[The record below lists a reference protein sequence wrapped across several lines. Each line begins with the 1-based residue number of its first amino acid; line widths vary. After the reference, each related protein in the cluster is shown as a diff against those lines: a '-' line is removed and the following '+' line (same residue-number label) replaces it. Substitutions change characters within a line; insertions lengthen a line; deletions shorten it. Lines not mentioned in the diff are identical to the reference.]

1 MKLVRSYLE
10 WARGERQFSP
20 WALLVPLAC
29 VSQSFARSRN
39 FAFDHGLVASY
50 EPPIPVISVGNIT
63 LGGTNKT
70 PFVEMLSRHF
80 YNMGVRV
87 GIVSRGYGGRTSEP
101 VVIKG
106 TSSEREIV
114 GDEPLLLA
122 SRLPHV
128 PVAVS
133 RDRLKD
139 VEALQKHNVELIVAD
154 DAFQHRRLGRDVD
167 IVLVDACCP
176 FGNGRLVPAGIL
188 REPPKAIQRAH
199 IVVITKADQVSEDE
213 LRSLRQKLLQY
224 IPADRLFTSR
234 LELRCWSLWDGSW
247 QDMEDFTVKSLP
259 VVAFSAIGSPES
271 FRRTLDQAGLRVL
284 REQRFKDHH
293 RFDLR
298 DMERLAALKEELGA
312 RYLVCTE
319 KDVYNLPKE
328 PLISPLLV
336 PIISTVIDEE
346 DRFWSIV
353 AEKLRPRLVVASNG
367 YGEDA
372 MGALL
377 AQKVKKRFPCAY
389 VTSFPIV
396 GKGEQYENAGIS
408 VDSVPSESPSGG
420 VIKYHISDLLKDL
433 KSGLVRHIFSQLK
446 AWKKLRGEVRTPLC
460 VGDVYLLLHTLWGQ
474 GQLPVLVAT
483 AKTVYLSGHW
493 RLERF
498 LLKHRCRRVWTR
510 DSETA
515 KELVRSHADAV
526 FAGNPIMDLTCD
538 NNSGYFQWP
547 KEKGARVLLLPGSR
561 QRAYDDMKMLL
572 DAVEFLNKKTSCVFV
587 AVIAPSLDIEQL
599 VAAAPGWRL
608 ADDGRGIVKNGLRVL
623 FYLGP
628 LVSVATDAHILIGL
642 GGTANQVCA
651 GLGVPVVSI
660 REKGKLVQKKLLG
673 DSEILVSPDPQVLAD
688 TAFVI
693 LSDSELRQSMGE
705 EGKKRLGGP
714 GALDNVVEYVAR
726 EYGWDLRCRVYQKIS
741 RIINQ
746 GDDIHGSYSTN
757 S

>member
-1 MKLVRSYLE
+1 M
-10 WARGERQFSP
+10 
-20 WALLVPLAC
+20 
-29 VSQSFARSRN
+29 
-39 FAFDHGLVASY
+39 
-50 EPPIPVISVGNIT
+50 
-63 LGGTNKT
+63 
-70 PFVEMLSRHF
+70 
-80 YNMGVRV
+80 
-87 GIVSRGYGGRTSEP
+87 
-101 VVIKG
+101 
-106 TSSEREIV
+106 
-114 GDEPLLLA
+114 
-122 SRLPHV
+122 
-128 PVAVS
+128 
-133 RDRLKD
+133 
-139 VEALQKHNVELIVAD
+139 EALQKHNVELIVAD

-284 REQRFKDHH
+284 REQCFKDHH

-377 AQKVKKRFPCAY
+377 AQIVTKRFPCAY
-389 VTSFPIV
+389 FTSFPIV

-433 KSGLVRHIFSQLK
+433 KSGLVRHNIFPAQSLENC
-446 AWKKLRGEVRTPLC
+446 AARCAPLC
-460 VGDVYLLLHTLWGQ
+460 VGDVYLLLHTLWG
-474 GQLPVLVAT
+474 
-483 AKTVYLSGHW
+483 
-493 RLERF
+493 
-498 LLKHRCRRVWTR
+498 R
-510 DSETA
+510 D
-515 KELVRSHADAV
+515 
-526 FAGNPIMDLTCD
+526 N
-538 NNSGYFQWP
+538 FQF
-547 KEKGARVLLLPGSR
+547 S
-561 QRAYDDMKMLL
+561 
-572 DAVEFLNKKTSCVFV
+572 
-587 AVIAPSLDIEQL
+587 
-599 VAAAPGWRL
+599 
-608 ADDGRGIVKNGLRVL
+608 
-623 FYLGP
+623 
-628 LVSVATDAHILIGL
+628 
-642 GGTANQVCA
+642 
-651 GLGVPVVSI
+651 
-660 REKGKLVQKKLLG
+660 
-673 DSEILVSPDPQVLAD
+673 
-688 TAFVI
+688 
-693 LSDSELRQSMGE
+693 
-705 EGKKRLGGP
+705 
-714 GALDNVVEYVAR
+714 
-726 EYGWDLRCRVYQKIS
+726 
-741 RIINQ
+741 
-746 GDDIHGSYSTN
+746 
-757 S
+757 

>member
-1 MKLVRSYLE
+1 MSHNFFE
-10 WARGERQFSP
+10 G
-20 WALLVPLAC
+20 
-29 VSQSFARSRN
+29 VSI
-39 FAFDHGLVASY
+39 D
-50 EPPIPVISVGNIT
+50 
-63 LGGTNKT
+63 
-70 PFVEMLSRHF
+70 
-80 YNMGVRV
+80 
-87 GIVSRGYGGRTSEP
+87 RGYGGRTSEP

-213 LRSLRQKLLQY
+213 LRSLLQKLLQY

-377 AQKVKKRFPCAY
+377 AQKVKKRFPFRQASVRY
-389 VTSFPIV
+389 GWHQRQQDIQDSAS
-396 GKGEQYENAGIS
+396 KQENAYPQPAGY
-408 VDSVPSESPSGG
+408 SP
-420 VIKYHISDLLKDL
+420 
-433 KSGLVRHIFSQLK
+433 
-446 AWKKLRGEVRTPLC
+446 
-460 VGDVYLLLHTLWGQ
+460 
-474 GQLPVLVAT
+474 
-483 AKTVYLSGHW
+483 
-493 RLERF
+493 
-498 LLKHRCRRVWTR
+498 
-510 DSETA
+510 
-515 KELVRSHADAV
+515 
-526 FAGNPIMDLTCD
+526 
-538 NNSGYFQWP
+538 
-547 KEKGARVLLLPGSR
+547 
-561 QRAYDDMKMLL
+561 
-572 DAVEFLNKKTSCVFV
+572 
-587 AVIAPSLDIEQL
+587 
-599 VAAAPGWRL
+599 
-608 ADDGRGIVKNGLRVL
+608 
-623 FYLGP
+623 
-628 LVSVATDAHILIGL
+628 
-642 GGTANQVCA
+642 
-651 GLGVPVVSI
+651 
-660 REKGKLVQKKLLG
+660 
-673 DSEILVSPDPQVLAD
+673 
-688 TAFVI
+688 
-693 LSDSELRQSMGE
+693 
-705 EGKKRLGGP
+705 
-714 GALDNVVEYVAR
+714 
-726 EYGWDLRCRVYQKIS
+726 
-741 RIINQ
+741 
-746 GDDIHGSYSTN
+746 
-757 S
+757 